1 MGLFGKK
8 KQSQPAESGTEVTLE
23 DGSVVKISQVV
34 DCIGDSCPRPQLMTK
49 AAVSKSNAGDVIE
62 VRIDNPTSVEAIPPM
77 MADLGS
83 TCLATIKKD
92 RYWQV
97 VVRRKPSRST
107 N

>member
-8 KQSQPAESGTEVTLE
+8 KQPQAPEDGGEIALE
-23 DGSVVKISQVV
+23 DGSVVKVKTVV
-34 DCIGDSCPRPQLMTK
+34 DCIGDSCPRPQLMTR
-49 AAVSKSNAGDVIE
+49 AAVSKLNAGDIIE

-83 TCLATIKKD
+83 TCLGTIKKD

-97 VVRRKPSRST
+97 VVRRD
-107 N
+107 